1 MNKFLLLGAAALVLV
16 GCHGQKKAPRPQV
29 AAAPVVAQ
37 EEISADEQIIQEAA
51 SGGGFVIN
59 DKYTM
64 PTTAAD
70 RKATPDDI
78 LYDASG
84 EPYRV
89 VKKLGLK
96 DEQ

>member
-1 MNKFLLLGAAALVLV
+1 MNKFLMLAAVALVIS
-16 GCHGQKKAPRPQV
+16 GCQSQKKSPRQQ
-29 AAAPVVAQ
+29 AAAPAVVQ
-37 EEISADEQIIQEAA
+37 EELSADEQIIQEAA

>member
-1 MNKFLLLGAAALVLV
+1 MNKFLMLAAAALVFC
-16 GCHGQKKAPRPQV
+16 GCQKQKGAPRQQV
-29 AAAPVVAQ
+29 AAPVVEQ
-37 EEISADEQIIQEAA
+37 TELSADEQIIQEAA